1 MDFKDLLLSGVE
13 IAERAEGM
21 KPLYPANSPYRP
33 DMFTNDV
40 LEAVV
45 ARFGTVSAF
54 CDQNGLNRAR
64 FIHGLTP
71 YGMDHEDLSAIAA
84 KAVCDTFGLDASD
97 FLNRIFDLPAE

>member
-1 MDFKDLLLSGVE
+1 MDFNDLFLSGVE
-13 IAERAEGM
+13 LAERAEGIS
-21 KPLYPANSPYRP
+21 PLYPANSPYLP

-45 ARFGTVSAF
+45 ARFGTVSSF
-54 CDQNGLNRAR
+54 CDLNGLNRAR
-64 FIHGLTP
+64 FIRGLTP

-84 KAVCDTFGLDASD
+84 KAVCDTFGLDAAE